1 MNILWARHTVNWGAV
16 FIFTFGLCAIYAN
29 APKPGHAFQ
38 QKAAKSLFNV
48 NLIADGDAEADD
60 HGVWKPADVL
70 KTIVYGEFG
79 GGPAADSPGPVKR
92 GSKYFYASVTTA
104 NPRAIVE
111 QKVDV
116 STIAKSIDEAKVGYS
131 LAGYFG
137 GVNTSHSSARLN
149 LVFLDKDGKQLGAD
163 MTGEVK
169 EQDRADDLVLVERKR
184 EGALPNGTRTIQVK
198 LEFYLLPGH
207 ASEAIETLA
216 YADNLALV
224 LTQK

>member
-16 FIFTFGLCAIYAN
+16 FIFTLGLCAISAS
-29 APKPGHAFQ
+29 ALKPGHAFQ
-38 QKAAKSLFNV
+38 QKTPKSLFNI
-48 NLIADGDAEADD
+48 NLIADGEAEADD
-60 HGVWKPADVL
+60 HSVWKPADVL

-111 QKVDV
+111 QKIDV
-116 STIAKSIDEAKVGYS
+116 STAAAPIDAAKVGYS
-131 LAGYFG
+131 LVGFFG

-149 LVFLDKDGKQLGAD
+149 VVFLDKDGKPLGTDQTA
-163 MTGEVK
+163 EVK

-184 EGALPNGTRTIQVK
+184 EGALPSGTRTIQIK